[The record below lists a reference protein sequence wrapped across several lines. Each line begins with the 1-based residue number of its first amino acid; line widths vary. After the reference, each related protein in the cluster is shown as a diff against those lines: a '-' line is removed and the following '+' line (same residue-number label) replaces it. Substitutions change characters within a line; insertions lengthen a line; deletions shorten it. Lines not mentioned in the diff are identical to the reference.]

1 MKNIFQA
8 MDTFSKKWKPSESRF
23 LTGVGLIG
31 SVVCAI
37 HCTAMPFLL
46 VLTPLSGMALDQYEG
61 LEIFLVLFSFVLAL
75 LNTHQNYK
83 DSKNYFLILTL
94 GMAIGLRILSYF
106 LGIPWSSYMEAMAA
120 VVLSINL
127 FWNYRINALGISCS
141 T

>member
-1 MKNIFQA
+1 
-8 MDTFSKKWKPSESRF
+8 MDTFSKKWKLSESRF
-23 LTGVGLIG
+23 LTVIGLIG

-37 HCTAMPFLL
+37 HCTVMPFLL

-83 DSKNYFLILTL
+83 DSKNYFLILSL
-94 GMAIGLRILSYF
+94 GMAIGVRILSYF
-106 LGIPWSSYMEAMAA
+106 LATPWNSYVEAVAA

-141 T
+141 TNIS